1 MVVLVGD
8 AIVKQYLLYEAMES
22 KQVSTSTLTVKDYL
36 SVHKWGLL
44 FFVYLCLLLIEE
56 ALLIEL
62 KSKALFVVDL
72 IFVWIS
78 Y

>member
-22 KQVSTSTLTVKDYL
+22 KQVSTSTLTMKDYL

-44 FFVYLCLLLIEE
+44 FFVYLCLLLVEE
-56 ALLIEL
+56 TLLIEL